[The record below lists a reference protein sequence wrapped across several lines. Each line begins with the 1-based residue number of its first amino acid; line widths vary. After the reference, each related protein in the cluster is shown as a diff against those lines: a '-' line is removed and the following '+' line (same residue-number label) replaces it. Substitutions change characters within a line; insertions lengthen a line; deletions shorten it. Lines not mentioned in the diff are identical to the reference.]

1 MKKILLALVV
11 LIIAGSA
18 VYFIS
23 SKTSSNPG
31 SPSPASVETPADNA
45 VVWKPAGSNPYML
58 LKNVKFRYTDDVFVN
73 IHDLLGQSEP
83 NKPNKYVDMNDVT
96 TFTIHVLSAQCSLV
110 PEVMGTLFNKYVLNY
125 EGAPLKDMKISIVE
139 TEIDGQ
145 KVPMLKTSGK
155 MKMVVWVPF
164 EMISRIG
171 VDKAT
176 NCMTIDAEK
185 VSSMGFPYLKKIMDV
200 SPIKL
205 ENLLSIA
212 PGRGLFIK
220 GNTLYV
226 EAVNITPPPKMRG
239 NILDV
244 KINAKNNCVDLKIGD
259 VNAPKVEY
267 TLLVPDAKNYMYIF
281 KGDVIFGKNLSSD
294 GRLQLIDTD
303 PSDYLDYYLRKYL
316 KQMEKGV
323 IHMKEDASLVV
334 DIGDYE

>member
-1 MKKILLALVV
+1 MKKILLAFVV
-11 LIIAGSA
+11 LIVAGS
-18 VYFIS
+18 VFYFVSIKPCS
-23 SKTSSNPG
+23 SASIKNPV
-31 SPSPASVETPADNA
+31 PVEKPADNA
-45 VVWKPAGSNPYML
+45 VVWKLAGSNPYML
-58 LKNVKFRYTDDVFVN
+58 LKNVKFRYTEDVFVN
-73 IHDLLGQSEP
+73 IQDLLGESEP

-96 TFTIHVLSAQCSLV
+96 SFTIHVLRAQCSLV
-110 PEVMGTLFNKYVLNY
+110 PEVMEILFNKHVLNY
-125 EGAPLKDMKISIVE
+125 KGAPLKDMKISIVE
-139 TEIDGQ
+139 TEVDGQ
-145 KVPMLKTSGK
+145 KVPMLKTRGK
-155 MKMVVWVPF
+155 MKMVMWVPF

-220 GNTLYV
+220 RNTLYV

-239 NILDV
+239 TILDA
-244 KINAKNNCVDLKIGD
+244 KINAKNNCVDLKLGD
-259 VNAPKVEY
+259 VNAPNVEY
-267 TLLVPDAKNYMYIF
+267 SLLVPDAKNYMYIF

-323 IHMKEDASLVV
+323 IHMREDASLVV
-334 DIGDYE
+334 DIGDYK

>member
-11 LIIAGSA
+11 LITAGSA
-18 VYFIS
+18 FFLIS
-23 SKTSSNPG
+23 SKPSSNPG
-31 SPSPASVETPADNA
+31 SNNPVSVEKPADNA

-58 LKNVKFRYTDDVFVN
+58 LKNVKFRYTEDVFVN
-73 IHDLLGQSEP
+73 IHDLLGESEP

-96 TFTIHVLSAQCSLV
+96 SFTIHVLSAQCSLV
-110 PEVMGTLFNKYVLNY
+110 PEVMDNLFNNYVFNY
-125 EGAPLKDMKISIVE
+125 EGSPLKDVKNSIIE
-139 TEIDGQ
+139 TEVNGQ
-145 KVPMLKTSGK
+145 KVAKLKVSGM
-155 MKMVVWVPF
+155 MKMGVWIPF
-164 EMISRIG
+164 EMISRCG
-171 VDKAT
+171 LDKST
-176 NCMTIDAEK
+176 NSMTIETEK
-185 VSSMGFPYLKKIMDV
+185 IKSMGFPYVKNLMDV

-205 ENLLSIA
+205 ENLMSIK

-220 GNTLYV
+220 GNTLHV

-239 NILDV
+239 TILEA
-244 KINAKNNCVDLKIGD
+244 KLNAKNNCVDLKIGD

-267 TLLVPDAKNYMYIF
+267 SLLVPDAKNYMYIF

-323 IHMKEDASLVV
+323 IHMREDASLVV
-334 DIGDYE
+334 DIGDYK

>member
-18 VYFIS
+18 FFLIS
-23 SKTSSNPG
+23 SKPSSSPG
-31 SPSPASVETPADNA
+31 SNNPAQVETPADNA

-73 IHDLLGQSEP
+73 IHDLLGESEP

-96 TFTIHVLSAQCSLV
+96 SFTIHVLSAQCSLV
-110 PEVMGTLFNKYVLNY
+110 PKVMETLFNKYVLNY

-139 TEIDGQ
+139 TDVNGQ

-171 VDKAT
+171 IDKAT

-185 VSSMGFPYLKKIMDV
+185 VSSMGFPYLKNIMDV

-239 NILDV
+239 NILDA
-244 KINAKNNCVDLKIGD
+244 KINAKNNCVDLKLGD

-267 TLLVPDAKNYMYIF
+267 SLLVPDAKNYMYIF

-294 GRLQLIDTD
+294 GRLQLVDTD

-323 IHMKEDASLVV
+323 IHMREDASLVV